1 MTTGRTRSKWV
12 QTGENRLEQ
21 LKMGEN
27 GKTGKNGKN
36 GKNGCK
42 LINTGE
48 NGQKRADSVQL
59 FLTKGA

>member
-1 MTTGRTRSKWV
+1 MTTGRNRSKWV
-12 QTGENRLEQ
+12 QTGEHMLEQ

-36 GKNGCK
+36 GSK

-59 FLTKGA
+59 FLTKCV

>member
-1 MTTGRTRSKWV
+1 MTTGRNRSKWV

-36 GKNGCK
+36 GSK

-59 FLTKGA
+59 FLTQCV